1 MLIPTRRAGETL
13 MIGEDITITVREIQG
28 SSARIGI
35 SAPSDISIDREDVFR
50 REQLE
55 RPGSGETAGR
65 T

>member
-1 MLIPTRRAGETL
+1 